1 MLNLKANIWDD
12 EGLSVLLTCLLH
24 FCSLAYFLLLSK
36 LYKQH
41 NNINYREF
49 YSGIGPFLGPQ
60 KDIITCF
67 YVSALPIS
75 VLVCVTTL
83 IFKHAHFEL
92 ICINFLEL
100 VGNIFFA
107 KSLSGTSCY
116 SRCFKCIKTRTDTYA
131 HTHAHTT
138 ENDSSHNLCI
148 NEFTS
153 DCFRMFY
160 QVLFICDHVHIWQ
173 YRYSYDPMSAWLCM
187 NVYESG
193 SVWWGQDINLLIL
206 FCLPPAAFFNLSH
219 SLSPFSSP
227 IPFSLRDFF
236 SVFFFKQQ
244 KKLFHS
250 LYYFFTFFPSYLT
263 FLTDTIE

>member
-24 FCSLAYFLLLSK
+24 FCSLVYFLLLSK

-60 KDIITCF
+60 KDVITCF

-75 VLVCVTTL
+75 VLMCVTTL

-116 SRCFKCIKTRTDTYA
+116 SRCFKCIKTRTHTRQKMIPVTIYA
-131 HTHAHTT
+131 SMNSLQIVS
-138 ENDSSHNLCI
+138 E
-148 NEFTS
+148 
-153 DCFRMFY
+153 CFIR
-160 QVLFICDHVHIWQ
+160 
-173 YRYSYDPMSAWLCM
+173 
-187 NVYESG
+187 
-193 SVWWGQDINLLIL
+193 
-206 FCLPPAAFFNLSH
+206 
-219 SLSPFSSP
+219 
-227 IPFSLRDFF
+227 FF
-236 SVFFFKQQ
+236 SFVTMCISDSIGIHMILCLLGCVWMCMSQAVFGEGR
-244 KKLFHS
+244 
-250 LYYFFTFFPSYLT
+250 
-263 FLTDTIE
+263 I

>member
-131 HTHAHTT
+131 HTHMHTRQKMIPVT
-138 ENDSSHNLCI
+138 IYASMNSLQIVSE
-148 NEFTS
+148 
-153 DCFRMFY
+153 CFIR
-160 QVLFICDHVHIWQ
+160 
-173 YRYSYDPMSAWLCM
+173 
-187 NVYESG
+187 
-193 SVWWGQDINLLIL
+193 
-206 FCLPPAAFFNLSH
+206 
-219 SLSPFSSP
+219 
-227 IPFSLRDFF
+227 FF
-236 SVFFFKQQ
+236 SFVTMCISDSIGIHMILCLLGCVWMCMSQAVFGEGR
-244 KKLFHS
+244 
-250 LYYFFTFFPSYLT
+250 
-263 FLTDTIE
+263 I

>member
-12 EGLSVLLTCLLH
+12 EGLSLLLTCLLH
-24 FCSLAYFLLLSK
+24 VCSLEYFLLLSK

-49 YSGIGPFLGPQ
+49 YSGIRPFLGPQ
-60 KDIITCF
+60 KDVITCF

-131 HTHAHTT
+131 HTRAH
-138 ENDSSHNLCI
+138 DRKWFQSQSMHQWI
-148 NEFTS
+148 H
-153 DCFRMFY
+153 FRLF
-160 QVLFICDHVHIWQ
+160 QNVL
-173 YRYSYDPMSAWLCM
+173 
-187 NVYESG
+187 SG
-193 SVWWGQDINLLIL
+193 S
-206 FCLPPAAFFNLSH
+206 
-219 SLSPFSSP
+219 
-227 IPFSLRDFF
+227 
-236 SVFFFKQQ
+236 
-244 KKLFHS
+244 FH
-250 LYYFFTFFPSYLT
+250 LWPCAYLT
-263 FLTDTIE
+263 V

>member
-12 EGLSVLLTCLLH
+12 EGLSLLLTCLLH

-41 NNINYREF
+41 NNINYRDF

-60 KDIITCF
+60 KDVFTCF
-67 YVSALPIS
+67 YVSASSNISTHVCDHTHLWTCSFWAYLHKLFGTCWQYFFLPKVFL
-75 VLVCVTTL
+75 VLHATVGVSNAS
-83 IFKHAHFEL
+83 KHAQTHM
-92 ICINFLEL
+92 
-100 VGNIFFA
+100 
-107 KSLSGTSCY
+107 
-116 SRCFKCIKTRTDTYA
+116 

-193 SVWWGQDINLLIL
+193 SAWWGQDINLLIL

-236 SVFFFKQQ
+236 SVFFLNNN
-244 KKLFHS
+244 KKFFFILFTIS
-250 LYYFFTFFPSYLT
+250 LHFFLAILLFSQTQ
-263 FLTDTIE
+263 

>member
-60 KDIITCF
+60 KDIITC
-67 YVSALPIS
+67 LPIS

-131 HTHAHTT
+131 HTHTHTRQKMIPVT
-138 ENDSSHNLCI
+138 IYASMNSLQIVSE
-148 NEFTS
+148 
-153 DCFRMFY
+153 CFIR
-160 QVLFICDHVHIWQ
+160 
-173 YRYSYDPMSAWLCM
+173 
-187 NVYESG
+187 
-193 SVWWGQDINLLIL
+193 
-206 FCLPPAAFFNLSH
+206 
-219 SLSPFSSP
+219 
-227 IPFSLRDFF
+227 FF
-236 SVFFFKQQ
+236 SFVTMCISDSIGIHMILCLLGCVWMCMSQAVFGEGR
-244 KKLFHS
+244 
-250 LYYFFTFFPSYLT
+250 
-263 FLTDTIE
+263 I

>member
-1 MLNLKANIWDD
+1 M
-12 EGLSVLLTCLLH
+12 
-24 FCSLAYFLLLSK
+24 
-36 LYKQH
+36 
-41 NNINYREF
+41 YR
-49 YSGIGPFLGPQ
+49 L
-60 KDIITCF
+60 
-67 YVSALPIS
+67 LPIS
-75 VLVCVTTL
+75 VLMCVTTL

-100 VGNIFFA
+100 IGNIFLPKVFLVLHA
-107 KSLSGTSCY
+107 TVGVSKIH
-116 SRCFKCIKTRTDTYA
+116 KCIKTRTDTYA

-206 FCLPPAAFFNLSH
+206 FCLSPAAFFNLSH

-227 IPFSLRDFF
+227 IPFSLRHFF

-244 KKLFHS
+244 QKKFFHS

>member
-75 VLVCVTTL
+75 ILVCVTTL

-193 SVWWGQDINLLIL
+193 SVWAGYKSADTVLFASSSLLQ
-206 FCLPPAAFFNLSH
+206 
-219 SLSPFSSP
+219 PFSQSLTLLFTYP
-227 IPFSLRDFF
+227 IFVKRFF
-236 SVFFFKQQ
+236 LCFF
-244 KKLFHS
+244 
-250 LYYFFTFFPSYLT
+250 
-263 FLTDTIE
+263 

>member
-12 EGLSVLLTCLLH
+12 EGLSLLLTCLLH
-24 FCSLAYFLLLSK
+24 FCSLEYFLLLSK

-49 YSGIGPFLGPQ
+49 YSGIRPFLGPQ
-60 KDIITCF
+60 KDVITCF

-131 HTHAHTT
+131 HTRAH
-138 ENDSSHNLCI
+138 DRKWFQSQSMHQWI
-148 NEFTS
+148 H
-153 DCFRMFY
+153 FRLF
-160 QVLFICDHVHIWQ
+160 QNVL
-173 YRYSYDPMSAWLCM
+173 
-187 NVYESG
+187 SG
-193 SVWWGQDINLLIL
+193 S
-206 FCLPPAAFFNLSH
+206 
-219 SLSPFSSP
+219 
-227 IPFSLRDFF
+227 
-236 SVFFFKQQ
+236 
-244 KKLFHS
+244 FH
-250 LYYFFTFFPSYLT
+250 LWPCAYLT
-263 FLTDTIE
+263 V